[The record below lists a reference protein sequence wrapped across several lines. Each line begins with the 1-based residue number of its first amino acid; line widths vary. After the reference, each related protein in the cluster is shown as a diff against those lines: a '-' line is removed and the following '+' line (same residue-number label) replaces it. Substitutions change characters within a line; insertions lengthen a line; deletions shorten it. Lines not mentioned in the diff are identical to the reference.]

1 MEMSP
6 EIAKRI
12 TGVTRKIRRLID
24 DAVNKHAGYG
34 YASIDKFYED
44 VGPIMADEGLFLILD
59 EQSAHTQQRGST
71 NWLEL
76 EFNVYVCSE
85 TGHSYGPVK
94 RTQQV
99 RADIST
105 AYGSCASY
113 LEKYFLRQLFK
124 IPTGEKGEDLEA
136 QKDEKL
142 PTRIKLEPKE
152 KPANYDAETST
163 AKRAELMAGLAKL
176 TSIAE
181 LIDWNNATFDD
192 RNRLIEEDYKAVK
205 LKYDKTQLE
214 LKGSK
219 NG

>member
-1 MEMSP
+1 MSP

-59 EQSAHTQQRGST
+59 EQSAQTQLRGST

-99 RADIST
+99 RADSST

-142 PTRIKLEPKE
+142 PTRIKPEPKE
-152 KPANYDAETST
+152 KPTEFDAETS
-163 AKRAELMAGLAKL
+163 AEKRKQFVADLAKINH
-176 TSIAE
+176 TTR
-181 LIDWNNATFDD
+181 LIDWSHTTFDD
-192 RNRLIEEDYKAVK
+192 RNRLTKDDYEAVK
-205 LKYDKTQLE
+205 TAFAVVQAE

>member
-12 TGVTRKIRRLID
+12 TGVTRKIKRLID

-59 EQSAHTQQRGST
+59 EQSAQTQLRGST

-99 RADIST
+99 RADSST

-136 QKDEKL
+136 QKDEAL
-142 PTRIKLEPKE
+142 PKRAKLEPKE
-152 KPANYDAETST
+152 KPAEFDAETS
-163 AKRAELMAGLAKL
+163 AEKRKQFLKQLSEI
-176 TSIAE
+176 TSTND
-181 LIDWNNATFDD
+181 LIDWSNQTFDD
-192 RNRLIEEDYKAVK
+192 RNRLTKEDYEAIKKCFAANQTV
-205 LKYDKTQLE
+205 
-214 LKGSK
+214 LKGNK
-219 NG
+219 NV

>member
-1 MEMSP
+1 MEMHP

-59 EQSAHTQQRGST
+59 EQAAHTQLRGST

-94 RTQQV
+94 RSQQV
-99 RADIST
+99 RADNST

-136 QKDEKL
+136 QKDETL
-142 PTRIKLEPKE
+142 PKRTKQEPKQ
-152 KPANYDAETST
+152 KPTQFDIQTSAAKRVELISSLAKVTST
-163 AKRAELMAGLAKL
+163 AA
-176 TSIAE
+176 
-181 LIDWNNATFDD
+181 LIDWNNQTFDD
-192 RNRLIEEDYKAVK
+192 RKRLIQQDYDAVK
-205 LKYDKTQLE
+205 SNYEKIQEE
-214 LKGSK
+214 LKGNR